1 MKHLNQ
7 SLPELTLD
15 IANSLKDITA
25 SVSIGLYEIDSK
37 EVSKHVGAHERN
49 GTWYVHTLN
58 LNDVPTYE
66 ITSRGKQHN
75 GTL

>member
-7 SLPELTLD
+7 SLPELTTD
-15 IANSLKDITA
+15 IIESLKDSTA
-25 SVSIGLYEIDSK
+25 SVSIGLYEINSN
-37 EVSKHVGAHERN
+37 EVSQHIGAHERN

-66 ITSRGKQHN
+66 LTSRGKQHN
-75 GTL
+75 GAL

>member
-15 IANSLKDITA
+15 IANSLKDLAT
-25 SVSIGLYEIDSK
+25 SVSIGLYEINSN
-37 EVSKHVGAHERN
+37 EVSQHVGAHERN
-49 GTWYVHTLN
+49 GMWYVHTLN

-66 ITSRGKQHN
+66 LTSRGKQHN
-75 GTL
+75 GAL

>member
-7 SLPELTLD
+7 SLPELTPD
-15 IANSLKDITA
+15 IANTLKDLDA
-25 SVSIGLYEIDSK
+25 SVSISLYEINSN
-37 EVSKHVGAHERN
+37 EVSQHIGAYERN
-49 GTWYVHTLN
+49 GGWYVPTLN

-75 GTL
+75 VAL

>member
-15 IANSLKDITA
+15 IANSLKDLAT
-25 SVSIGLYEIDSK
+25 SVSIGLYEINSN
-37 EVSKHVGAHERN
+37 EVSQHVGAHERN

-58 LNDVPTYE
+58 LDDVPTYE
-66 ITSRGKQHN
+66 LTSRGKQHN
-75 GTL
+75 GAL

>member
-7 SLPELTLD
+7 SLPELTAD
-15 IANSLKDITA
+15 IIKSLKDSTA
-25 SVSIGLYEIDSK
+25 SVSISLYEINSN
-37 EVSKHVGAHERN
+37 EVSQHIGAHERN

-75 GTL
+75 GAL

>member
-7 SLPELTLD
+7 SLPELTAD
-15 IANSLKDITA
+15 IIESLKDSTA

-37 EVSKHVGAHERN
+37 EVSQHVGAHERN

-66 ITSRGKQHN
+66 VTSRGKQHN
-75 GTL
+75 GAL

>member
-7 SLPELTLD
+7 SLPELTPD
-15 IANSLKDITA
+15 IANTLKDLDA
-25 SVSIGLYEIDSK
+25 SVSIGLYEINSN
-37 EVSKHVGAHERN
+37 EVSQHVGAYERN
-49 GTWYVHTLN
+49 GGWYVPTLN

>member
-15 IANSLKDITA
+15 IANSLKNLAT
-25 SVSIGLYEIDSK
+25 SVSIGLYEINSN
-37 EVSKHVGAHERN
+37 EVSQHVGAHERN

-66 ITSRGKQHN
+66 LTSRGKQHN
-75 GTL
+75 GAL